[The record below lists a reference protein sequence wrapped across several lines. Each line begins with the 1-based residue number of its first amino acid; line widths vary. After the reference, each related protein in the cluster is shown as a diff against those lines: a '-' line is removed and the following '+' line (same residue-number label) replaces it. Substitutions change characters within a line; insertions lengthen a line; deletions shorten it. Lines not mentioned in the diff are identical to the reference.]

1 MQQCRPQVTIHT
13 WYLDTQTVLGCPVG
27 CLQAALVYPT
37 CHVFHLYLTLWGWL
51 CSSML
56 HTMNLG
62 QMQVQVWVIHY
73 VCVMCIYECGVSQRS
88 EDNFWAHLKIDM
100 VLYTQSHPPA
110 S

>member
-1 MQQCRPQVTIHT
+1 
-13 WYLDTQTVLGCPVG
+13 
-27 CLQAALVYPT
+27 
-37 CHVFHLYLTLWGWL
+37 
-51 CSSML
+51 ML